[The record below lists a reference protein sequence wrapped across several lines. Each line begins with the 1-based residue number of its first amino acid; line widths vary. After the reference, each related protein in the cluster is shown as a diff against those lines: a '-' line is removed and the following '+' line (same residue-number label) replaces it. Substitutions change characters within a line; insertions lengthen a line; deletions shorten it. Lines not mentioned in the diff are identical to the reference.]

1 MFERLGHF
9 SYRRRK
15 VAVIIFVIG
24 ILAAGGVGSTVFS
37 RLDSG
42 GYSNPKSDSYKVY
55 NYINDTLKIADPTIV
70 VVVDAG
76 DTDISDPAV
85 TQRAL
90 ALEAKMAKE
99 NGVSKTLS
107 YWSSGGEQAFKS
119 KDGKAGYILV
129 YSSAEAFSPASE
141 EMGAYFQDNYDGKVD
156 GFTLYSGGVGV
167 VGNAINKKIS
177 KDLAIAEAISIPA
190 TFILL
195 VFVFGAM
202 VASAMPLIVGVSAIL
217 GAFLFSIS
225 SLSSLMSVS
234 THSTSQQAW
243 ALDSV
248 LITRF

>member
-1 MFERLGHF
+1 M
-9 SYRRRK
+9 
-15 VAVIIFVIG
+15 
-24 ILAAGGVGSTVFS
+24 LAIT
-37 RLDSG
+37 
-42 GYSNPKSDSYKVY
+42 
-55 NYINDTLKIADPTIV
+55 DPTIV

-76 DTDISDPAV
+76 DTEITDPVV

-90 ALEAKMAKE
+90 ALEAKIAKE
-99 NGVSKTLS
+99 NGVSETLS
-107 YWSSGGEQAFKS
+107 YWSAGGEQSLKS

-129 YSSAEAFSPASE
+129 YSQADAFSPESE
-141 EMGAYFQDNYDGKVD
+141 KLGAYFQDHYDGKVE

-217 GAFLFSIS
+217 GAFFILYLISLSKDFNLTLIFCCDIEFSLEHLHGINMS
-225 SLSSLMSVS
+225 SLIIPNCNE
-234 THSTSQQAW
+234 H
-243 ALDSV
+243 
-248 LITRF
+248 II